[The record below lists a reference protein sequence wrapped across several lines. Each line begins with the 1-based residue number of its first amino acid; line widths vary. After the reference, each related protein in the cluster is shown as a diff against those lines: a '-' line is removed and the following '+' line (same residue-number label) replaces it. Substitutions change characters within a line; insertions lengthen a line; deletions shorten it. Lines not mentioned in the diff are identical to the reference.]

1 MIELPET
8 RVLAEQIN
16 RTLVGKTIQ
25 NVAAGAFPHKFA
37 WYSGNPDE
45 YQDKLGGK
53 TVTGAKSGASYA
65 CGCATEITCGDMLLA
80 ISTSIRYHPL
90 GDKLPA
96 KHQLLIEF
104 DDFSH
109 LSCTVQMWGAMHC
122 LPVGEDGLAE
132 GYKPNKNPTPF
143 DPAFDE
149 DFFRSLLAGVEQ
161 SMSVKAFLATEQ
173 RIPGLG
179 NGVLHD
185 ILFHAR
191 INPRTR
197 LEKLSPEQRD
207 ALYSSVKNTLFEMAA
222 RGGRD
227 TEKDL
232 FGVSGGYRTILSSKT
247 LDKPCP
253 VCGSEIVREAY
264 LGGNVYYCPVCQ
276 QLKKQGRLFDTTEQ
290 GT

>member
-16 RTLVGKTIQ
+16 QTIVGKTIQ
-25 NVAAGAFPHKFA
+25 NVTAGAFPHKFA
-37 WYSGNPDE
+37 WYTGNPAE
-45 YQDKLGGK
+45 YQNKLSGK

-65 CGCATEITCGDMLLA
+65 CGCATEVSCGDMLLA
-80 ISTSIRYHPL
+80 VSTPIKYHPF
-90 GDKLPA
+90 GDKYPS

-109 LSCTVQMWGAMHC
+109 LSCTVQMWGAMLC
-122 LPVGEDGLAE
+122 LPIGEDGRAQ

-143 DPAFDE
+143 DAAFDQ
-149 DFFRSLLAGVEQ
+149 DFFLALLAGADQ
-161 SMSVKAFLATEQ
+161 RMSAKAFLATEQ

-179 NGVLHD
+179 NGVLQD
-185 ILFHAR
+185 ILFYAR

-197 LEKLSPEQRD
+197 LEKLSPAQCGD
-207 ALYSSVKNTLFEMAA
+207 LYASVKNTLIEMAA

-232 FGVSGGYRTILSSKT
+232 FGVSGGYKTILSSKA

-253 VCGSEIVREAY
+253 VCGSGIIREAY

-276 QLKKQGRLFDTTEQ
+276 ESAK
-290 GT
+290 